1 MITLHQFIIGVET
14 IIGETKMI
22 VEVGPNNCSKCRYK
36 AEPKYTE
43 AKVRCKNKT
52 PETKFLYDDEEGW
65 NHWVC
70 FSYEEK

>member
-1 MITLHQFIIGVET
+1 
-14 IIGETKMI
+14 MI
-22 VEVGPNNCSKCRYK
+22 VEIGPKNCSKCRYK

-52 PETKFLYDDEEGW
+52 PETKFLYNDEEGW

-70 FSYEEK
+70 FSYEE

>member
-1 MITLHQFIIGVET
+1 
-14 IIGETKMI
+14 MI
-22 VEVGPNNCSKCRYK
+22 VEIGPKNCSKCRYK

-52 PETKFLYDDEEGW
+52 PETKFLYNDEEGW

-70 FSYEEK
+70 FSYEEQVKLWKKKQNKVKSR